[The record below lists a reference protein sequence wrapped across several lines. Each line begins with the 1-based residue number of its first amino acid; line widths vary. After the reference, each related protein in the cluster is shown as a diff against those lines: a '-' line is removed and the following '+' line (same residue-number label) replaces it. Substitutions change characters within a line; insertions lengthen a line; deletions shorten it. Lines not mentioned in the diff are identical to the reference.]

1 MREELRE
8 ELRRVAVFTSGLAEM
23 TRNRAEDLV
32 RDWVRSDLRREQAQA
47 MARDLLEWSNQNRKE
62 LTALVRGEI
71 QSQLTNLGVVTRR
84 DFDRLERRVASL
96 EESVRSLAASSA
108 PRDAPSRKATAG
120 RKKSTRKQAAA
131 GRKTTATRASRA
143 TRASTRSARR
153 EHPGPPTPSG
163 QG

>member
-1 MREELRE
+1 VREELRE

-84 DFDRLERRVASL
+84 DFDRLDRRVASL

-108 PRDAPSRKATAG
+108 RRDAPSRKATAG

-131 GRKTTATRASRA
+131 GRKTTAARAS
-143 TRASTRSARR
+143 RASTRSARR
-153 EHPGPPTPSG
+153 DHPGPPTPSG